1 LSQADVESTEVF
13 GHLPQRDGPALA
25 HTIQINHN
33 DLRTAILRHNK
44 IGFVR
49 IAMDETCVVE
59 FCE

>member
-1 LSQADVESTEVF
+1 VESIEVF

-33 DLRTAILRHNK
+33 DLRTAILGHNK

-49 IAMDETCVVE
+49 IAMDETCVME